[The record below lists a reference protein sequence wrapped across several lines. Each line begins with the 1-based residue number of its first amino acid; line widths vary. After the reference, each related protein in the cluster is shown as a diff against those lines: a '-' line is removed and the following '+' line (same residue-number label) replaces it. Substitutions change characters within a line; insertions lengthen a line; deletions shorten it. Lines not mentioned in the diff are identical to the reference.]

1 MARSNCCTSTSRP
14 HPKHDIHRAHF
25 PAGLET
31 VVDIFRE
38 YVTSPTVDLGFQDYA
53 QEFATLPGA
62 YAPPDGCLLLARA
75 GDAVVGCAA
84 LRRVDAVC
92 AEMKRV
98 YLRLAARGTGL
109 GRRLVTAVLA
119 EAHRL
124 GYQRVHLEVLP
135 EFTAAQA
142 LHRSLGF
149 APAPPVS
156 FNPVPDTQFLALT
169 LSARPSPASH

>member
-1 MARSNCCTSTSRP
+1 M
-14 HPKHDIHRAHF
+14 HDIHRARF
-25 PAGLET
+25 PADLAA

-38 YVTSPTVDLGFQDYA
+38 YVTSPTVDLGFQDYE

-62 YAPPDGCLLLARA
+62 YAAPDGGLLLARK

-84 LRRVDAVC
+84 LRRVDDLS

-98 YLRLAARGTGL
+98 YLRPAARGTGL

-119 EAHRL
+119 EARRL
-124 GYQRVHLEVLP
+124 GYQRVCLDVLP

-142 LHRSLGF
+142 LYRSLGF
-149 APAPPVS
+149 VPAAPVS
-156 FNPVPDTQFLALT
+156 FNPVPGTQFLALT
-169 LSARPSPASH
+169 LPP

>member
-1 MARSNCCTSTSRP
+1 MHEIRSAR
-14 HPKHDIHRAHF
+14 F
-25 PAGLET
+25 PADHQS
-31 VVDIFRE
+31 VVGIFRE
-38 YVTSPTVDLGFQDYA
+38 YVTSPTVDLGFQDYE

-62 YAPPDGCLLLARA
+62 YAPPEGCLLLALE

-84 LRRVDAVC
+84 LRRVDALS

-98 YLRLAARGTGL
+98 YLRPAARGTGL

-124 GYQRVHLEVLP
+124 GYQRVCLDVLP

-142 LHRSLGF
+142 LYRSLGF
-149 APAPPVS
+149 VPAAPVS
-156 FNPVPDTQFLALT
+156 FNPVPGTQFLALT
-169 LSARPSPASH
+169 LSA

>member
-1 MARSNCCTSTSRP
+1 M
-14 HPKHDIHRAHF
+14 HDIHRAHF
-25 PAGLET
+25 PADLET

-38 YVTSPTVDLGFQDYA
+38 YVTSPTVDLGFQDDA

-75 GDAVVGCAA
+75 GGCAA

-98 YLRLAARGTGL
+98 YLRPAARGTGL

-119 EAHRL
+119 EAHR
-124 GYQRVHLEVLP
+124 LEVLP

-156 FNPVPDTQFLALT
+156 FNPVTDTQFLALT

>member
-1 MARSNCCTSTSRP
+1 M
-14 HPKHDIHRAHF
+14 HDIHRAHF
-25 PAGLET
+25 PADLET

-38 YVTSPTVDLGFQDYA
+38 YVTSPTVDLGFQDYE

-84 LRRVDAVC
+84 LRRVDALC

-98 YLRLAARGTGL
+98 YLRPAARGTGL

-119 EAHRL
+119 EARRL
-124 GYQRVHLEVLP
+124 GYQRVCLDVLP

-142 LHRSLGF
+142 LYRSLGF

-156 FNPVPDTQFLALT
+156 FNPVPGTQFLALT
-169 LSARPSPASH
+169 LNENPGSPAPAGPAAG